1 MPPFTSLTV
10 ERDAQGRPQLE
21 IGKKDFE
28 EEVIYRSHFY
38 DKVLTDMGLKRYID
52 LPQETAKLD
61 SILTQ
66 IGALVTDSQSLNQTK
81 FIRLEVLISA
91 MRIHKYE
98 YAGLNLSTKLD
109 GVDFRTL
116 TPKSVRIMN
125 RLTRVVA
132 QYQEKYQEKAK
143 EG

>member
-1 MPPFTSLTV
+1 M
-10 ERDAQGRPQLE
+10 
-21 IGKKDFE
+21 
-28 EEVIYRSHFY
+28 
-38 DKVLTDMGLKRYID
+38 
-52 LPQETAKLD
+52 
-61 SILTQ
+61 
-66 IGALVTDSQSLNQTK
+66 VTDSQSLNQTK

-132 QYQEKYQEKAK
+132 QYQEKY
-143 EG
+143 